1 MKNGSLPFLYSDGN
15 HVAGLL
21 SDLRA
26 DVSAHA
32 EDVPGGAHAHE
43 AAVIG
48 LAVESSADL
57 HAALAKFGAHMLGEF
72 HIRAVQDRHF

>member
-48 LAVESSADL
+48 LAVESSVDL
-57 HAALAKFGAHMLGEF
+57 HAALAEFSAHIVGEF
-72 HIRAVQDRHF
+72 TYAPFRSGTF